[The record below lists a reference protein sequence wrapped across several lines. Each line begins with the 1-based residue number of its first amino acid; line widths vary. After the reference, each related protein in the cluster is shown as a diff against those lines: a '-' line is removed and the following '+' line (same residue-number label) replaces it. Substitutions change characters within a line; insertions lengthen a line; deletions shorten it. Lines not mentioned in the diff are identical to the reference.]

1 MKVKFKEIALMLSGV
16 YMKTDPSG
24 DIGYWQIKD
33 VSKENGFNYEQLS
46 MVVDNGKIS
55 NYLLRPGDLLFS
67 SKGLSNYCVMYHG
80 EGGKTMA
87 SSSFILIRLKDLNQ
101 VLPEFICYYLNSLSV
116 LDKLRSAAVGTTI
129 QIIPQSVLGELELT
143 IPTIE
148 IQRIFIEIERL
159 QKRTELVYSEM
170 IYKKK
175 ILLDHLLMEIV
186 E

>member
-87 SSSFILIRLKDLNQ
+87 FIVSIMSIFCCIMAIKSTVNHCAYPTKLKIQDSVFFGFVIIGYIFMILDL
-101 VLPEFICYYLNSLSV
+101 L
-116 LDKLRSAAVGTTI
+116 
-129 QIIPQSVLGELELT
+129 
-143 IPTIE
+143 
-148 IQRIFIEIERL
+148 
-159 QKRTELVYSEM
+159 
-170 IYKKK
+170 
-175 ILLDHLLMEIV
+175 
-186 E
+186 